1 MAKEASSA
9 TEKTAKAVKNAIPSR
24 YNYQVSSHPSYDE
37 LSDEYMRKVISR
49 KNLETD
55 YAKAVGELKQKPS
68 KGKVAM
74 EALEI
79 IGAIAAIGV
88 STSLMLSNMYDIKNG
103 KDEKKDKND

>member
-1 MAKEASSA
+1 MAKTVAEETKNATSA
-9 TEKTAKAVKNAIPSR
+9 VQKAIPSR

-37 LSDEYMRKVISR
+37 LSDEYMRKVINR

-55 YAKAVGELKQKPS
+55 YARAVGELKQKPS
-68 KGKVAM
+68 KGKIAM

-88 STSLMLSNMYDIKNG
+88 SASVIGLNAMNI
-103 KDEKKDKND
+103 DEKSKKKNNK